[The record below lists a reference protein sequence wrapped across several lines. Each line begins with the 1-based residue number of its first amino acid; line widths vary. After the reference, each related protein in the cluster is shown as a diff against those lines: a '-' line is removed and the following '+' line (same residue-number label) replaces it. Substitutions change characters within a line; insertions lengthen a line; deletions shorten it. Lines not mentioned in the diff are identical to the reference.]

1 MNKRSVLIVE
11 DEQDILDLY
20 QTFLTDS
27 GFKVDTASDGEEGLK
42 KISEGK
48 AQIVLLDIMM
58 PKIDGI
64 GILQLLKEQKKK
76 LPKIIMLTNLAHDK
90 TLEEAKS
97 LGAEDYII
105 KSEVTPDQVLQKIN
119 HLLET

>member
-1 MNKRSVLIVE
+1 MAKKSILIVE

-20 QTFLTDS
+20 KTFLTDS
-27 GFKVDTASDGEEGLK
+27 GFEVDTASDGEEGLK
-42 KISEGK
+42 KILTGK

-64 GILQLLKEQKKK
+64 GVLQTLKEQKKK
-76 LPKIIMLTNLAHDK
+76 LPKIIMLTNLLHDK
-90 TLEEAKS
+90 ALDEAKS
-97 LGAEDYII
+97 LGAKDCVI
-105 KSEVTPDQVLQKIN
+105 KSEVTPDQILQKIN